1 MWARIQYD
9 RWNEEVER
17 QKSQCEAEE
26 SSVRKHEE
34 MNNEK
39 EKPTGEKPRGTE
51 SDVSKESE
59 ALRED
64 YEALFIVAKNTH

>member
-17 QKSQCEAEE
+17 QRMKLEAEAISE
-26 SSVRKHEE
+26 RKNEE
-34 MNNEK
+34 MKNKEEK
-39 EKPTGEKPRGTE
+39 STLTE
-51 SDVSKESE
+51 SEATKDRE

-64 YEALFIVAKNTH
+64 YETLFITAKNTH

>member
-17 QKSQCEAEE
+17 QKMRLEAEAISE
-26 SSVRKHEE
+26 RKNEE
-34 MNNEK
+34 MKNKEEK
-39 EKPTGEKPRGTE
+39 STLTE
-51 SDVSKESE
+51 SEATKDRE

-64 YEALFIVAKNTH
+64 YETLFITAKNTH

>member
-17 QKSQCEAEE
+17 QKLKTEDGEVSE
-26 SSVRKHEE
+26 KKNEE
-34 MNNEK
+34 MKSKK
-39 EKPTGEKPRGTE
+39 ENSTLTE
-51 SDVSKESE
+51 SDIAKERE

-64 YEALFIVAKNTH
+64 YETLFIVAKSTY